1 MSTGRIAGTIMIDD
15 FLLRAGLAGLG
26 VALLT
31 APLGCFVVWQRLAMF
46 GNSIAHCGLLGV
58 ALGLIVGIGPTIG
71 VVLVSMT
78 LALLLILMQ
87 GQNRLPQDTLLGI
100 LAHAALA
107 AGLLAATLLGGAR
120 LDLMGY
126 LFGDI
131 LAVSEAD
138 LWWMAAGLVVV
149 GVGMI
154 RLWRPLLAMAVHEEM
169 AAAEGVPVAL
179 VRAAFMLLMAFAV
192 ALSIKIVGILLI
204 TALLIIPA
212 AAARGFASTPEQMA
226 IIAAAISAV
235 SVIAGL
241 TVSLNF
247 DSAAGPSIVLVLTAI
262 FVIALPRLY
271 LRAAR

>member
-1 MSTGRIAGTIMIDD
+1 MSTVRIVGTTMIDD
-15 FLLRAGLAGLG
+15 FLWRAALAGLAI
-26 VALLT
+26 ALIT

-58 ALGLIVGIGPTIG
+58 ALGLIIGIGPTVG
-71 VVLVSMT
+71 VVIVSMA

-107 AGLLAATLLGGAR
+107 AGLLAATLVGGAR

-131 LAVSEAD
+131 LAVSASD
-138 LWWMAAGLVVV
+138 LWWSLAGLAVV
-149 GVGMI
+149 GGTMV
-154 RLWRPLLAMAVHEEM
+154 RLWRPLLAISVHEEM
-169 AAAEGVPVAL
+169 AAAEGVPVAFT
-179 VRAAFMLLMAFAV
+179 RAAFMLLMAFAV

-204 TALLIIPA
+204 TSLLIIPA
-212 AAARGFASTPEQMA
+212 AAARSFASTPEQMA
-226 IIAAAISAV
+226 AGAAAISAV
-235 SVIAGL
+235 GVLAGL
-241 TVSLNF
+241 GVSLNF
-247 DSAAGPSIVLVLTAI
+247 DTAAGPSIVLALTAI
-262 FVIALPRLY
+262 FVAALPRLY